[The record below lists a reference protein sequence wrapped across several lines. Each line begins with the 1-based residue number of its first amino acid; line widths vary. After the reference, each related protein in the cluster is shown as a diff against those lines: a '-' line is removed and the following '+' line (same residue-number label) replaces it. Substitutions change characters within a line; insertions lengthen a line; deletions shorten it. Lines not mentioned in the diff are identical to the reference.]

1 MKYEKWPLEYKYKD
15 LEPYIDKKT
24 VCIHYTKHLQ
34 AYVDKLNK
42 AVEGY
47 EKFTDGKTIEEILYY
62 PEDIPLEIKKDVINQ
77 GGGVA
82 NHNLYFSIL
91 AKKPKKYPDGQLL
104 DAIVNK
110 YGSLENLKNEI
121 SNKAVTVFGSGYS
134 WLVVNDKKEL
144 DVITTANQDSPLSLK
159 MKPILTIDAWEH
171 AYYLKYQNLRADY
184 VKNIWN
190 VVDWSKVEKNYL
202 CENLY

>member
-159 MKPILTIDAWEH
+159 MKPILTIDVWEH

-190 VVDWSKVEKNYL
+190 VIDWSKVEKNYL
-202 CENLY
+202 CEKLY

>member
-91 AKKPKKYPDGQLL
+91 AKKPKKCPDAQLL

-159 MKPILTIDAWEH
+159 MKPILTIDVWEH
-171 AYYLKYQNLRADY
+171 AYYLKYQNLRPDY

-190 VVDWSKVEKNYL
+190 VIDWSKVEKNYL
-202 CENLY
+202 CEDLY

>member
-1 MKYEKWPLEYKYKD
+1 MKYDKWPLEYKFKD

-34 AYVDKLNK
+34 TYVDKLNK
-42 AVEGY
+42 AIEGY
-47 EKFTDGKTIEEILYY
+47 EEFTDGKTLEQILYY
-62 PEDIPLEIKKDVINQ
+62 PEKIPPEIKKDVINQ

-91 AKKPKKYPDGQLL
+91 AKKPKKCPSGELL
-104 DAIVNK
+104 KAINEK
-110 YGSLENLKNEI
+110 YGSIEKLKDEI
-121 SNKAVTVFGSGYS
+121 SNKAISLFGSGYS
-134 WLVVNDKKEL
+134 WLVVNDKGEL
-144 DVITTANQDSPLSLK
+144 DVIATSNQDSPLSLK
-159 MKPILTIDAWEH
+159 MKPILTIDVWEH
-171 AYYLKYQNLRADY
+171 AYYLKYQNLRAEY

-190 VVDWSKVEKNYL
+190 IIDWRKAEENYL

>member
-91 AKKPKKYPDGQLL
+91 AKKPKKCPDGQLL

-110 YGSLENLKNEI
+110 YGSLENFKNEI

-159 MKPILTIDAWEH
+159 MKPILTIDVWEH

-190 VVDWSKVEKNYL
+190 VIDWSKVEKNYL
-202 CENLY
+202 CEKLY